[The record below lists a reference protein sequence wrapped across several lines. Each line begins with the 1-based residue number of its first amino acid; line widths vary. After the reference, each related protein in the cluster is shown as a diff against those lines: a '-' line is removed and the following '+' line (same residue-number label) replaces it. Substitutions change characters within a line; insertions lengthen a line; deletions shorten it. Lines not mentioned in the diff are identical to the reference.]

1 MGERKEANRRASG
14 AALDPYTPIRA
25 KDGNEYPHTSTALGG
40 QGSGLTLIQRTGT
53 KKNTEE
59 GNTFNVAKRGNCS
72 YLERPGHTLISV
84 GEGENED
91 DMPQLTLHVP
101 DPADFHPPHKRREF
115 LLDNGKRVILAS
127 RDATKS
133 WDDEI
138 FVTGNSTARVVRELF
153 GTEKSE
159 FLQPP
164 TNKTTGM

>member
-14 AALDPYTPIRA
+14 AALNPCNPICA
-25 KDGNEYPHTSTALGG
+25 KVDNEYPHESTALGG
-40 QGSGLTLIQRTGT
+40 QGSGSALIQPTGT
-53 KKNTEE
+53 KENTEE
-59 GNTFNVAKRGNCS
+59 GSAFNVAKRGNCS
-72 YLERPGHTLISV
+72 YPERPGHTLIGI
-84 GEGENED
+84 GEGEDED

-101 DPADFHPPHKRREF
+101 NPADFHPPHLRREF

-127 RDATKS
+127 RDATRS

-138 FVTGNSTARVVRELF
+138 FVSGNSTARVVRELF